1 MNTIPQQRDT
11 INRQNHL
18 IVCDS
23 GEVIAKKI
31 IQMIV
36 EMNTAKVPMP
46 IPAIRVGAACSLDM
60 LEEVISVEYTHKYTP
75 NCETI
80 NRNYDWY

>member
-1 MNTIPQQRDT
+1 
-11 INRQNHL
+11 
-18 IVCDS
+18 
-23 GEVIAKKI
+23 
-31 IQMIV
+31 MIV